1 MPGIGTFETVD
12 LQDLRMKLYDVMGHS
27 YSAVSPSPAS
37 LMLLQATQMI
47 HSPTGLFRGRGRL
60 RGVGFDGKR
69 FSVQELRANDGD
81 GDLID
86 EGGFD
91 GLLVSVGHELP
102 IYGRT
107 IVVPDRGLMNPRHI
121 DGMKRVGFPTRRFE
135 KVYEVYSDDQVEG
148 RALIPP
154 DFIERLLD
162 FKPILSTGRV
172 RVAFA
177 GRQMHVVLPTGDLM
191 RFSDDIPVHD
201 YDRAA
206 EIITDEMLR
215 VFDLVARVDALHSSA
230 DRHCPVQRERARVDF
245 YLSTTQSIRPMVKAA
260 MKAGIV
266 TNPREAKYLTRD
278 AMAVDP
284 AFRGLLMP
292 RV

>member
-1 MPGIGTFETVD
+1 MAGIGTLETVD
-12 LQDLRMKLYDVMGHS
+12 LQGLRVKLYDVMGHS

-37 LMLLQATQMI
+37 LMLLQATDMI
-47 HSPTGLFRGRGRL
+47 YSPTGLFRGRGRI

-81 GDLID
+81 GDLDD
-86 EGGFD
+86 EDGFD
-91 GLLVSVGHELP
+91 GLIVSVSHALP
-102 IYGRT
+102 IYGRA
-107 IVVPDRGLMNPRHI
+107 IVLPDRGLLNPRHV
-121 DGMKRVGFPTRRFE
+121 DGMKRVGFPARQFE
-135 KVYEVYSDDQVEG
+135 KAYEVYADDQVEG

-154 DFIERLLD
+154 DFVERLMD
-162 FKPILSTGRV
+162 FNPILSTGRA

-191 RFSDDIPVHD
+191 RFSEDVPVHN
-201 YDRAA
+201 YETAA
-206 EIITDEMLR
+206 EIITAEMIR

-230 DRHCPVQRERARVDF
+230 DRHCPIERERARADF
-245 YLSTTQSIRPMVKAA
+245 YLSTTQSVGPMVQAA

-266 TNPREAKYLTRD
+266 ENPRQAKYLTRD
-278 AMAVDP
+278 AMVLDP
-284 AFRGLLMP
+284 AFQGLLMP

>member
-12 LQDLRMKLYDVMGHS
+12 LQDLRMKLYDVLGYS

-37 LMLLQATQMI
+37 LLLLQATQMI
-47 HSPTGLFRGRGRL
+47 QSPTGLFRGRGRL

-69 FSVQELRANDGD
+69 FSVQELRAHEGD
-81 GDLID
+81 GRADD
-86 EGGFD
+86 EPGFD
-91 GLLVSVGHELP
+91 GLLVSICHALP

-121 DGMKRVGFPTRRFE
+121 DGMKRVGFPARRFE

-148 RALIPP
+148 RSLIPP

-162 FKPILSTGRV
+162 FKPILSTGLV
-172 RVAFA
+172 RVAFS

-191 RFSDDIPVHD
+191 RFSDDIPVQD
-201 YDRAA
+201 YEGAA
-206 EIITDEMLR
+206 DIITDEMLR
-215 VFDLVARVDALHSSA
+215 VFDLVARIDALHSSV
-230 DRHCPVQRERARVDF
+230 DRHCPVEKDRARVDF
-245 YLSTTQSIRPMVKAA
+245 YLSTAKSIKPMVKAA

-266 TNPREAKYLTRD
+266 TNPRQAKHLTRD

-292 RV
+292 RG

>member
-1 MPGIGTFETVD
+1 MPGLGTFETVD
-12 LQDLRMKLYDVMGHS
+12 LQDLRMKLYDVMGHA

-47 HSPTGLFRGRGRL
+47 HSPTGLFQGRGRL

-69 FSVQELRANDGD
+69 FSVQELRANKDDRKPGED
-81 GDLID
+81 
-86 EGGFD
+86 GFD
-91 GLLVSVGHELP
+91 GLLVSICHDLS

-107 IVVPDRGLMNPRHI
+107 IIVADRGLMNPRHI

-135 KVYEVYSDDQVEG
+135 KAYEVYSDDQVEG
-148 RALIPP
+148 RALVPP

-162 FKPILSTGRV
+162 FKPILSTGRA

-177 GRQMHVVLPTGDLM
+177 GRQMHVVLPTGNLM
-191 RFSDDIPVHD
+191 RFSEDVPVHD
-201 YDRAA
+201 YEAA
-206 EIITDEMLR
+206 AKIVAEEMLR
-215 VFDLVARVDALHSSA
+215 IFDLVARVDALQSSA
-230 DRHCPVQRERARVDF
+230 DRHCPVEKDRARVDY
-245 YLSTTQSIRPMVKAA
+245 YLSTAKSIEPMVKSA
-260 MKAGIV
+260 MDAGIV
-266 TNPREAKYLTRD
+266 TNPRHAKHLTRD